1 MEVKTKKERC
11 IDCGS
16 FGKHSLECKNLTFQ
30 RAIELAKN
38 YREDFEMA
46 WSKKEEARRDITFW
60 QGKFHM
66 VRQENNKLRR
76 KVYQQTRTEKVK
88 HAANCSIHTNGC
100 YICNCGLFD
109 KRMLKEDGKGPINN
123 IIKELKGEK

>member
-1 MEVKTKKERC
+1 MGIVVGDKQKAC
-11 IDCGS
+11 DDCGS
-16 FGKHSLECKNLTFQ
+16 FEGHGLECKYLDLEGA
-30 RAIELAKN
+30 RKLAKK
-38 YREDFEMA
+38 YKEDFKMA
-46 WSKKEEARRDITFW
+46 WGKKEKGRRIITFW

-100 YICNCGLFD
+100 YICNCGLF
-109 KRMLKEDGKGPINN
+109 GKGPILFVP
-123 IIKELKGEK
+123 ESLSFPLEY